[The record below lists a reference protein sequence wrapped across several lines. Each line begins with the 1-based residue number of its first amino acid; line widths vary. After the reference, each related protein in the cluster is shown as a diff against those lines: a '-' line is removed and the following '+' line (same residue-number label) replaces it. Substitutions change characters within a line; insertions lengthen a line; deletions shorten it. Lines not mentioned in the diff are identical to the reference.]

1 MGKSFESFVWSVEVE
16 LSEDMEAKGSEEKSL
31 ESEQQV
37 IPEPETQDPAL
48 TEEESALK
56 ELLQVE
62 YKYASLIT
70 LVSDIII
77 LYLFGSPPLILR
89 MQKSS

>member
-16 LSEDMEAKGSEEKSL
+16 LSEDMEARGSEEKSL

-37 IPEPETQDPAL
+37 VPDPETQSPAL
-48 TEEESALK
+48 TEEELLK
-56 ELLQVE
+56 ELLKVE
-62 YKYASLIT
+62 YKYVPLIT

-89 MQKSS
+89 LQESS